1 MNRLNRY
8 VLLPLSFALTAVTAV
23 VTLGEPIEQ
32 PMLAEPTVIEIESAQ
47 AALVLTEV
55 EDADAAAVPLKHRAA
70 HMRWLV
76 TLPSARKSSC
86 CAAPALR

>member
-23 VTLGEPIEQ
+23 VTLGEPIER
-32 PMLAEPTVIEIESAQ
+32 PLAETTVIEIQSDQHTLLLNETDA
-47 AALVLTEV
+47 
-55 EDADAAAVPLKHRAA
+55 ADASTAQHRAA

-86 CAAPALR
+86 CAAPTFR